1 MDRLSKENLDDSC
14 VEGVRGV
21 RELFSTRDEL
31 YFVER
36 VESEAQTLRVE
47 IRRRDRVP
55 HALRSSTAV
64 EKLRTQLVEALEP
77 HAHRATAEDLRAA
90 LLRALAQ

>member
-1 MDRLSKENLDDSC
+1 LKGCAECASF
-14 VEGVRGV
+14 
-21 RELFSTRDEL
+21 FSTRDEL